1 MTNRNP
7 RYPLNAGRLT
17 PDGMRLLHQGQ
28 PVQLRGI
35 NLVDKG
41 HKTADGWQF
50 IPRWPQ
56 QLWQRF
62 VQGGMNVVRL
72 GVIWAAIEPVP
83 GAYDK
88 KYLDFMEQQLDLAAQ
103 AGIAVILDM
112 HQDLYAQRYADGA
125 PDWAVLTDIPF
136 TPTALWSDAYLTSQA
151 VQQCW
156 DAFWS
161 DQPAPQTGIGLQQHF
176 AATWRMLAQRFGG
189 HPALLGYDILNEPA
203 PGSEIQEMF
212 ALLMHHALADLSG
225 QEKDALGIVSD
236 DVADMAAVFADPV
249 RKLRWLDILNDS
261 ARYEKIG
268 RSSQEP
274 VMRFERETLGPF
286 YSRVA
291 AAIRQEDSTTFLLR
305 GHNYISNIGVP
316 PGLAAITI
324 DGQQDSRQIF
334 APHGYDLVVD
344 TEAIEIAS
352 DSRAHTIFKRH
363 RQTQEQVNLPVIVG
377 EWGAFSDSGNALRH
391 GDSLMRQFEGYLW
404 SSTYWCYEPRFFELP
419 AARLLARPSA
429 RAVVGTL
436 TSLSF
441 EQDSGTFTAAWQEPD
456 NPQEGVTSLFWA
468 PTDPVKC
475 TLDDAPCTLTR
486 DDKGIIQIPAKSGR
500 RTLLMVFPR

>member
-62 VQGGMNVVRL
+62 AQGGMNVVRL

-83 GAYDK
+83 GAYNK
-88 KYLDFMEQQLDLAAQ
+88 KYLDFIEQQLDLAAQ

-125 PDWAVLTDIPF
+125 PDWAVLTDTLF
-136 TPTALWSDAYLTSQA
+136 TPTTLWSDAYLTSQA

-161 DQPAPQTGIGLQQHF
+161 DQAAPQTGIGLQQHF

-225 QEKDALGIVSD
+225 KEKDALGIVSD

-274 VMRFERETLGPF
+274 VMRFERDTLGPF

-324 DGQQDSRQIF
+324 DGQQDARQIF

-344 TEAIEIAS
+344 TPDVPRAS
-352 DSRAHTIFKRH
+352 NSRAHSIFARH
-363 RQTQEQVNLPVIVG
+363 RETQQAINLPVIVT
-377 EWGAFSDSGNALRH
+377 EWGGFDASPVAFTH
-391 GDSLMRQFEGYLW
+391 GQYLIDLFEGW
-404 SSTYWCYEPRFFELP
+404 GWGHTYWCYTDEFF
-419 AARLLARPSA
+419 
-429 RAVVGTL
+429 
-436 TSLSF
+436 
-441 EQDSGTFTAAWQEPD
+441 
-456 NPQEGVTSLFWA
+456 
-468 PTDPVKC
+468 
-475 TLDDAPCTLTR
+475 DAPMAQVLA
-486 DDKGIIQIPAKSGR
+486 QLS
-500 RTLLMVFPR
+500 